1 MIIPTSKW
9 DLIMRS
15 VTISSY
21 LPGRIRLYSKKL
33 VGNADLGRKVYAYI
47 ASYKE
52 IDKVDVNVLTGSVL
66 IIYRPQVLRT
76 NRELVRVENY
86 IMSHVERRR

>member
-52 IDKVDVNVLTGSVL
+52 IDEVDINVLTGSVL
-66 IIYRPQVLRT
+66 IIYRPQVQRT

>member
-52 IDKVDVNVLTGSVL
+52 IDKVDINVLTGSVL

-86 IMSHVERRR
+86 IMNHAERRR

>member
-1 MIIPTSKW
+1 MFVTFISVCR
-9 DLIMRS
+9 LILRNYFS
-15 VTISSY
+15 RFFLLLKNS
-21 LPGRIRLYSKKL
+21 
-33 VGNADLGRKVYAYI
+33 YI

-66 IIYRPQVLRT
+66 ITYRPQVLRA

-86 IMSHVERRR
+86 IMTHVERRR

>member
-52 IDKVDVNVLTGSVL
+52 IDKVDVLTGSVL
-66 IIYRPQVLRT
+66 ITYRPQVLRA

>member
-33 VGNADLGRKVYAYI
+33 VGNAELGRKVYAYI

-52 IDKVDVNVLTGSVL
+52 IDEVDINVLTGSVL
-66 IIYRPQVLRT
+66 IIYRPQVLRA